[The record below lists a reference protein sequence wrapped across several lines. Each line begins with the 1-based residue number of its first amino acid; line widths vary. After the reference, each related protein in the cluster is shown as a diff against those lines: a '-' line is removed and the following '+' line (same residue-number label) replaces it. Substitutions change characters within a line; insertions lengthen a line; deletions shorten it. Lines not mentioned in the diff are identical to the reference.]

1 MSLGNTSTGRRLC
14 RRPSLSRETEGDPK
28 VRTAEKMEH
37 NHPDMSIQ
45 LPEGPVVILEF
56 TVCRD
61 AVVVERAQQK
71 EQRYRQLAEDWAKKH
86 QVFPTVSSIVGT
98 RGVPQ
103 RTLDSLA
110 TLKRWGF
117 DVSISRLQ
125 KSAAI
130 GSVKIVWKTLSFV
143 ES

>member
-1 MSLGNTSTGRRLC
+1 
-14 RRPSLSRETEGDPK
+14 
-28 VRTAEKMEH
+28 VRIAEKMEH
-37 NHPDMSIQ
+37 NHPDMIIQ

-61 AVVVERAQQK
+61 DAEVERAQKK

-86 QVFPTVSSIVGT
+86 QVFPIVLPIVVGT
-98 RGVPQ
+98 RGLVPQ

-117 DVSISRLQ
+117 DVSISRFQ

-130 GSVKIVWKTLSFV
+130 GSVKIVWKTLLS
-143 ES
+143 SG